1 MQGVTVEWKCV
12 AIDFHRAECQDGR
25 KESRVRQASERSRC
39 NAILD
44 QKGSATMSDDA
55 QPKLAREIDRK
66 AKTLASEDDE
76 AQSGY
81 EQEHADTTQA
91 LLKKFRAVVGKYARD
106 NRFGLVI
113 DVSNPRTPSFWWA
126 NAMDIANDVVRAY
139 DAAYSA
145 AAGK

>member
-1 MQGVTVEWKCV
+1 
-12 AIDFHRAECQDGR
+12 
-25 KESRVRQASERSRC
+25 
-39 NAILD
+39 
-44 QKGSATMSDDA
+44 MSDDA